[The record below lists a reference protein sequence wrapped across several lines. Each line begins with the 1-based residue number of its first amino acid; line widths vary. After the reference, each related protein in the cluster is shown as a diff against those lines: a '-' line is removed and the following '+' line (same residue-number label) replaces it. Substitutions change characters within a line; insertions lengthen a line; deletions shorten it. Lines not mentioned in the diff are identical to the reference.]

1 MKLKPVI
8 KNLKISAKAR
18 YDLIQI
24 GKYTESKWGRN
35 QRNHY
40 LKQLDQ
46 AIKLIGANSMI
57 GKNRAY
63 VLPGYRSLQQG
74 SHVIYYREFEEI
86 EIIRILHKQMDVE
99 KHIQKT

>member
-1 MKLKPVI
+1 MNNK
-8 KNLKISAKAR
+8 LKISAKAR

-24 GKYTESKWGRN
+24 GKYTELKWGRS

-40 LKQLDQ
+40 LKQLDE
-46 AIKLIGANSMI
+46 ALKLIGSNSKI
-57 GKNRAY
+57 GKDRAY

-74 SHVIYYREFEEI
+74 SHVIYYREFEGI
-86 EIIRILHKQMDVE
+86 EIIRVLHEQMDVE